1 MKDGTRL
8 AGWYLPAEDGAGRRR
23 TAPSDADLRRPT
35 PSSAALLWF
44 YGNGETIGSIWP
56 VIRDFRPP
64 GAALL
69 VVDYPGYGASG
80 GRATEAGIYE
90 AGALAYQALVSHSGV
105 DPKRIYV
112 YGRSLGSAVATRT
125 AADYPAAGLI
135 LESPFTSAREMAART
150 YRIFPLFLVRIKLDN
165 LETIRRVHCPVL
177 VFHGTAE
184 DQDGTVH
191 AADRLEIVELDSHE
205 EQGEDAVRARCHL
218 TRARERGF
226 EDQARGRVIGRRT
239 RRHRAAERAAVHVDP
254 FGVDAGVAHQS
265 LVGQG
270 SSLVDPGLG
279 GPSPARAV
287 ARIIHHQKRGAGR
300 PEIPD
305 DRPDG
310 PDRLAVAVEPQQG
323 GGRRRRTAK
332 VGVRGGRP
340 PPSCAVLR
348 RQIPPSKPC
357 PVLHRELNPLTVPQ
371 HDLRVWERRPWGGE
385 GDALLHGPERHQ
397 HGEVNPDEAQN
408 ERHGAC

>member
-44 YGNGETIGSIWP
+44 YGNGETIGAIWP

-135 LESPFTSAREMAART
+135 LGSPFTNARQMAART

-177 VFHGTAE
+177 VFHGTA
-184 DQDGTVH
+184 DMLVPMDM
-191 AADRLEIVELDSHE
+191 
-205 EQGEDAVRARCHL
+205 
-218 TRARERGF
+218 
-226 EDQARGRVIGRRT
+226 GRRVAE
-239 RRHRAAERAAVHVDP
+239 AAP
-254 FGVDAGVAHQS
+254 
-265 LVGQG
+265 GQKEF
-270 SSLVDPGLG
+270 VM
-279 GPSPARAV
+279 
-287 ARIIHHQKRGAGR
+287 IEGAGHNETYDVGGQAYR
-300 PEIPD
+300 EK
-305 DRPDG
+305 
-310 PDRLAVAVEPQQG
+310 LAQF
-323 GGRRRRTAK
+323 
-332 VGVRGGRP
+332 VR
-340 PPSCAVLR
+340 
-348 RQIPPSKPC
+348 
-357 PVLHRELNPLTVPQ
+357 
-371 HDLRVWERRPWGGE
+371 
-385 GDALLHGPERHQ
+385 
-397 HGEVNPDEAQN
+397 
-408 ERHGAC
+408 